1 MELQT
6 QILFRQNKKE
16 YELLKQNS
24 YYFKHLNRGTVDFKK
39 FTADMK
45 EKYKERTTDKLE
57 SIVDN
62 MDLISSVLNVL
73 K

>member
-6 QILFRQNKKE
+6 QILFRQNPK
-16 YELLKQNS
+16 YFELLKQNS
-24 YYFKHLNRGTVDFKK
+24 YYFKYLNRGTIDFKK
-39 FTADMK
+39 FNSDMK

-57 SIVDN
+57 SLMDN